1 LASQSKFS
9 FLFLLA
15 QTSCFM
21 PAFPSVA
28 ALGPMLSQGQM
39 VLLPSTYGWLLLADS
54 RQETLLSTLFTHI
67 NASIKNPYTLFF
79 AEAGLMANYAE
90 GIADVA
96 WDIIEYEEKALR
108 VFFQKVK
115 NLPLLPESPVALSL
129 VKEGL
134 LQQLLHRFGRPLLGI
149 EVPGNQAKDLPAA
162 LLPLIAPDCLQ
173 AQPLPPRQKSVLMRL
188 GPLGEVEIWK

>member
-1 LASQSKFS
+1 
-9 FLFLLA
+9 
-15 QTSCFM
+15 M

-28 ALGPMLSQGQM
+28 ALGQALSQGQM
-39 VLLPSTYGWLLLADS
+39 VLLPSTYGWLLLADT
-54 RQETLLSTLFTHI
+54 RQEALLSALFVQVV
-67 NASIKNPYTLFF
+67 AQEKNPYTLFF

-90 GIADVA
+90 GIPDVA

-115 NLPLLPESPVALSL
+115 SIPILPESPVALSL

-149 EVPGNQAKDLPAA
+149 EVSSNPSRDLPPA
-162 LLPLIAPDCLQ
+162 LLPLIAADCLQ
-173 AQPLPPRQKSVLMRL
+173 AQPLPPRQKSIFMRL